1 MTDSAAARAG
11 RCPLLTVVV
20 PCYNEEANLEEL
32 HRQLTATLPTV
43 ADDWQIVLVNDGSKD
58 RTEELGLA
66 LAAHDPRVQL
76 LSFSRNFGKE
86 PAMLAGLD
94 HARGDAVII
103 MDGDLQHPVEM
114 IPTLVERH
122 LMGYDQVIAR
132 RNRKDDP
139 RLRTA
144 LSRLF
149 YWLFNKLIEVP
160 LNDGSGDFR
169 LLSRRAV
176 ESLTGLRE
184 TNRFS
189 KGLFSWIGYP
199 TAVVEYENVQRG
211 GGQSSWTLHKLF
223 DYAIDGILSFNTK
236 PLRAA
241 IWIGG
246 TMIGLMFLYLL
257 WLIISVAALGVETPG
272 YVTTMAAVI
281 LMGGIQLVVIGVIG
295 EYVGRIYSEVKGRPS
310 YLLKIDSAAP
320 EGSAVRPSVTPRPL
334 PESQ

>member
-1 MTDSAAARAG
+1 MTDSAPARIE

-32 HRQLTATLPTV
+32 YRQLTATLPTL
-43 ADDWQIVLVNDGSKD
+43 AEDWQIVLVNDGSKD

-66 LAAHDPRVQL
+66 LAARDRHVQL

-122 LMGYDQVIAR
+122 LQGYDQVIAR

-139 RLRTA
+139 KLRTA
-144 LSRLF
+144 LSRMF

-176 ESLTGLRE
+176 QALTGLRE
-184 TNRFS
+184 ANRFS

-241 IWIGG
+241 IWAGG
-246 TMIGLMFLYLL
+246 TMIGLMVLYLL

-281 LMGGIQLVVIGVIG
+281 LMAGVQLVVTGVIG
-295 EYVGRIYSEVKGRPS
+295 EYVGRIYSEVKNRPS
-310 YLLKIDSAAP
+310 YLLKIDTDADAAI
-320 EGSAVRPSVTPRPL
+320 ARATRAL
-334 PESQ
+334 PKSQ

>member
-1 MTDSAAARAG
+1 MDDSVVAQAT
-11 RCPLLTVVV
+11 RCPLLSVVV

-32 HRQLTATLPTV
+32 HRQLSSTLPEV

-66 LAAHDPRVQL
+66 LAKRDRHVQL

-86 PAMLAGLD
+86 AAMIAGLD
-94 HARGDAVII
+94 HARGDAVVI

-114 IPTLVERH
+114 IPTLVSRH
-122 LMGYDQVIAR
+122 LQGFDQVIAR

-149 YWLFNKLIEVP
+149 YWLFNKLIDVP

-176 ESLTGLRE
+176 EALTGLRE
-184 TNRFS
+184 SERFS
-189 KGLFSWIGYP
+189 KGLFSWIGFP

-223 DYAIDGILSFNTK
+223 DYAIGGILSFNTK

-241 IWIGG
+241 IWTGG
-246 TMIGLMFLYLL
+246 VMVGMMLLYLL
-257 WLIISVAALGVETPG
+257 WLILRVVILGVQTPG
-272 YVTTMAAVI
+272 YVTTVAAVV
-281 LMGGIQLVVIGVIG
+281 LMAGVQLVVMGVIG
-295 EYVGRIYSEVKGRPS
+295 EYVGRIYSEVKRRPA
-310 YLLKIDSAAP
+310 YLLQIDTATDPAIGASPARTQLDP
-320 EGSAVRPSVTPRPL
+320 E
-334 PESQ
+334 